1 MYIDKRSI
9 KPKTDI
15 CCCFSVVFKCCFLS
29 VIDYHMV
36 KFLLLALTDVTSLED
51 IGDSVEQQQ
60 HRRYI
65 KTMKHELSLLLGR
78 PLASQAIYS
87 KYPTKTGRLVTP
99 EQSRMI
105 QA

>member
-1 MYIDKRSI
+1 M
-9 KPKTDI
+9 
-15 CCCFSVVFKCCFLS
+15 SV
-29 VIDYHMV
+29 
-36 KFLLLALTDVTSLED
+36 LLLALTDVTSLED

-65 KTMKHELSLLLGR
+65 KTMKQELSLLLGR

-99 EQSRMI
+99 EQLRMI
-105 QA
+105 QAWFFSSFVTPNHAHVKG